1 MHYNIVNEQD
11 FLSENNIHDKS
22 LDDILG
28 ELEEGIDHNNYYW
41 FQNSFSQAEIDRI
54 IAENE
59 PKTVEASTFSGADDS
74 LRKSNITW
82 IEKTQKAWSRDV
94 EQTRPPWE
102 EGGDMCLTI
111 DNSWI
116 FERFANMVQEANTNN
131 FNFELWGMHEG
142 IQYTV
147 YKGGDK
153 GFYCGHV
160 DHGKNFYKR
169 KISMVCQLS
178 DPDSYSGGDLLIH
191 TKNQPMTMPRGLG
204 TVICFPSWM
213 LHEVTPV
220 LKGTRRSLVLWV
232 SGPPFR

>member
-82 IEKTQKAWSRDV
+82 IEKTQKK
-94 EQTRPPWE
+94 
-102 EGGDMCLTI
+102 LI
-111 DNSWI
+111 
-116 FERFANMVQEANTNN
+116 
-131 FNFELWGMHEG
+131 
-142 IQYTV
+142 
-147 YKGGDK
+147 
-153 GFYCGHV
+153 
-160 DHGKNFYKR
+160 KR
-169 KISMVCQLS
+169 
-178 DPDSYSGGDLLIH
+178 
-191 TKNQPMTMPRGLG
+191 
-204 TVICFPSWM
+204 
-213 LHEVTPV
+213 
-220 LKGTRRSLVLWV
+220 
-232 SGPPFR
+232 